1 MKKFINEIFS
11 FHNLTWRHWTFI
23 LSLYLMLHIPVI
35 KKNAYDSNLAVFQ
48 AKAFLQGNLNI
59 ENYFWD
65 ASVFENKYYVCFPPF
80 PSALLTPLVGIFGDG
95 VNTILISLLITC
107 ISMFLLYKLLSK
119 VMENTDGKL
128 WVFLA
133 FFFGS
138 GYWWVVLTSDY
149 INGFAHV
156 VCTCL
161 LLLLLLE
168 LHYKKRP
175 VLLGLLWALAFLT
188 RQMTI
193 FYVILIIYFLYA
205 DQSDKKVALKQI
217 AIVFVVAGV
226 CVIPY
231 FVLNYL
237 RFHNLFDTGYQYL
250 IYATP
255 IQERINQYGLFSTKY
270 FIYNFYHL
278 MLKGHN
284 VIFSGSM
291 NLQVAGMDQY
301 GTSIL
306 AASPF
311 VIFAYKAQQEIKFKV
326 ACWSTILLILSSIL
340 LYHNNGW
347 MQVNTQRFALDFFP
361 ALFVLIGLSYSAIP
375 KWMFKS
381 FVIYAIAL
389 NCLSYTIHILR

>member
-11 FHNLTWRHWTFI
+11 FQDLTWKHWTFI
-23 LSLYLMLHIPVI
+23 LSLYVVLHIPVI

-59 ENYFWD
+59 ENYFAD
-65 ASVFENKYYVCFPPF
+65 ASVFEDKYFVCFPPF
-80 PSALLTPLVGIFGDG
+80 PALLLTPLVGIFGG
-95 VNTILISLLITC
+95 GINTIFISLLITGLN
-107 ISMFLLYKLLSK
+107 MFLLHKLLNK
-119 VMENTDGKL
+119 VLANSDGKL

-161 LLLLLLE
+161 LLLILLE
-168 LHYKKRP
+168 LQFNKRP
-175 VLLGLLWALAFLT
+175 IILGLLWALAFLT

-193 FYVILIIYFLYA
+193 FYIIIIIYFLYA
-205 DQSDKKVALKQI
+205 DQVNKRVAFKNILL
-217 AIVFVVAGV
+217 VFTVAGF

-231 FVLNYL
+231 FVFNHL
-237 RFHNLFDTGYQYL
+237 RFHHFLDTGYQYL
-250 IYATP
+250 IYAKHV
-255 IQERINQYGLFSTKY
+255 QERINEYGLFSTQY

-278 MLKGHN
+278 FLKGHN

-291 NLQVAGMDQY
+291 NLQIVGMDQY
-301 GTSIL
+301 GTSLL

-311 VIFAYKAQQEIKFKV
+311 VIFAYKAQHEIKFKV
-326 ACWSTILLILSSIL
+326 AFWCTILLILSSIL

-361 ALFVLIGLSYSAIP
+361 ALVVLIGLSYAAVP
-375 KWMFKS
+375 KWLFKS
-381 FVIYAIAL
+381 FVIYSIAL

>member
-11 FHNLTWRHWTFI
+11 FQNLTWRHWTLI

-35 KKNAYDSNLAVFQ
+35 MKNAYDSNLAVMQ

-65 ASVFENKYYVCFPPF
+65 ASVFEDKFYVCFPPF
-80 PSALLTPLVGIFGDG
+80 PSILLTPLVGIFGSG
-95 VNTILISLLITC
+95 VNTIFISLLTSC
-107 ISMFLLYKLLSK
+107 FSMFLLYKLLNK
-119 VMENTDGKL
+119 VMGNSDGKL

-156 VCTCL
+156 ICTCL

-168 LHYKKRP
+168 LQHKKRP
-175 VLLGLLWALAFLT
+175 LLLGLLWALAFLT

-193 FYVILIIYFLYA
+193 FYIILIIYFLYV
-205 DQSDKKVALKQI
+205 DQVDKKLAFKKLVS
-217 AIVFVVAGV
+217 VFVVAGV
-226 CVIPY
+226 CVVPY
-231 FVLNYL
+231 FLFNYL

-250 IYATP
+250 IYAAP
-255 IQERINQYGLFSTKY
+255 IQERIDQYGLFSTKY
-270 FIYNFYHL
+270 FLFNFYHL

-284 VIFSGSM
+284 VIFSGTM
-291 NLQVAGMDQY
+291 NLQITGMDQY

-311 VIFAYKAQQEIKFKV
+311 VIFAYKAQQQIKFKI
-326 ACWSTILLILSSIL
+326 AFWATILLILSSIL

-361 ALFVLIGLSYSAIP
+361 ALVVLIALSYTVIP
-375 KWMFKS
+375 KWLFKS
-381 FVIYAIAL
+381 FIMYAIAL

>member
-11 FHNLTWRHWTFI
+11 FQNLNWRHWSLI
-23 LSLYLMLHIPVI
+23 LSLFLMLHIPVI
-35 KKNAYDSNLAVFQ
+35 MKNAYDSNLAVFQ

-65 ASVFENKYYVCFPPF
+65 ASVFENKFYVCFPPF
-80 PSALLTPLVGIFGDG
+80 PSVLLTPMVGIFGSG
-95 VNTILISLLITC
+95 VNTILISLLISC
-107 ISMFLLYKLLSK
+107 FSMFLLYRLLIK
-119 VMENTDGKL
+119 VMGNSDGKL

-138 GYWWVVLTSDY
+138 GYWWVLLTSDY

-168 LHYKKRP
+168 LQHKKRP
-175 VLLGLLWALAFLT
+175 VVLGLLWALAFLT

-193 FYVILIIYFLYA
+193 FYIILIIYFLYA
-205 DQSDKKVALKQI
+205 DQPYKKVVFKNI
-217 AIVFVVAGV
+217 AIVFMVAGV

-231 FVLNYL
+231 FILNYL

-250 IYATP
+250 IYAAP
-255 IQERINQYGLFSTKY
+255 IQERIDQYGLFSTKY
-270 FIYNFYHL
+270 FLFNFYHL
-278 MLKGHN
+278 IVKGHN
-284 VIFSGSM
+284 VIFSGTM
-291 NLQVAGMDQY
+291 NLQITGMDQY

-311 VIFAYKAQQEIKFKV
+311 VVFAYKAQQQIKFKL
-326 ACWSTILLILSSIL
+326 AFWTTILLILSSIL

-361 ALFVLIGLSYSAIP
+361 ALVVLIALSYTATP
-375 KWMFKS
+375 KWLFKS
-381 FVIYAIAL
+381 FIIYAIAL